1 MKRLMIIVCLAWLYS
16 CGNQEG
22 GNEPQFVDSNN
33 TKIRDGRTG
42 PIADSVWSGKD
53 NDGDTTVE

>member
-1 MKRLMIIVCLAWLYS
+1 MWLYS
-16 CGNQEG
+16 CGSERG
-22 GNEPQFVDSNN
+22 GDEPQFVDSNN

-53 NDGDTTVE
+53 NDGDTTAE